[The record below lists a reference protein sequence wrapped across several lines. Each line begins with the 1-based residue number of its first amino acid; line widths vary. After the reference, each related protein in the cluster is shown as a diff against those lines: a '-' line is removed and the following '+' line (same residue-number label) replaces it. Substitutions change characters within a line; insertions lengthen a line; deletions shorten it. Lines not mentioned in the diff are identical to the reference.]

1 MLRFI
6 NLLSEKDPDLTPA
19 TVSPQPEPREDPSE
33 DRCSSADHL
42 EYDPVNLEAIRIFER
57 LEEEEEEIKNGMKW
71 MQAEGTKASKI
82 YLSSIETKTRCT
94 LIPDAE
100 ALRSAPTTLPQQR
113 QEAWLFV
120 AILFFFA
127 FFYKARKW

>member
-1 MLRFI
+1 MVQCR
-6 NLLSEKDPDLTPA
+6 
-19 TVSPQPEPREDPSE
+19 

-82 YLSSIETKTRCT
+82 YLSSTETKVSTPSISEYSYFIFFHVKSFK
-94 LIPDAE
+94 L
-100 ALRSAPTTLPQQR
+100 
-113 QEAWLFV
+113 
-120 AILFFFA
+120 AIDG
-127 FFYKARKW
+127 KNHKD